1 MRRDVAK
8 ARDYARRHGVPK
20 VHERAEDLIRDPDID
35 AVYVAT
41 LPATHCE
48 LALAVAAAGKPCLVE
63 KPMALNHAE
72 CLRMTEAFK
81 AREVPL
87 WVAYYR
93 RALPR
98 FLLVRDLLS
107 SGTIGRV
114 TSVHVEVTASLP
126 AGDKA
131 SGWRFDPAVAGA
143 GPVLRPRLPLFRSA
157 RLPPRS
163 DHRSL
168 AAWPRIPAESTPRRT
183 SRPPRS
189 RSAVAVLGTGVWNF
203 NAYRTFDRMTFKGSA
218 GELQTPVF
226 GDTDVVV
233 TRGSA
238 EGDPDVHAVRN
249 PPHVHQPLIQ
259 AIVDELRGG
268 APRRRQV
275 KAPRGRRG
283 SWTGAW
289 RTTTPTSAVSPRRYR
304 RAASSTDFPQNL
316 ESRVGSRYAAVDR
329 LLQDHFLDLVH

>member
-20 VHERAEDLIRDPDID
+20 VHERAEDLIRDPEID

-98 FLLVRDLLS
+98 FLLVRDLLA
-107 SGTIGRV
+107 SGAIGRV
-114 TSVHVEVTASLP
+114 TSVHVEVTAPLP
-126 AGDKA
+126 AGENA

-143 GPVLRPRLPLFRSA
+143 GLFFDLASHCFDLLDFLLGPITGVWGVAANTGGKYAAEDVTASA
-157 RLPPRS
+157 FSIGDR
-163 DHRSL
+163 
-168 AAWPRIPAESTPRRT
+168 
-183 SRPPRS
+183 
-189 RSAVAVLGTGVWNF
+189 VLGTGVWNF
-203 NAYRTFDRMTFKGSA
+203 NADR
-218 GELQTPVF
+218 VI
-226 GDTDVVV
+226 
-233 TRGSA
+233 R
-238 EGDPDVHAVRN
+238 PDD
-249 PPHVHQPLIQ
+249 IQ
-259 AIVDELRGG
+259 GI
-268 APRRRQV
+268 
-275 KAPRGRRG
+275 GRRAAG
-283 SWTGAW
+283 LRSSE
-289 RTTTPTSAVSPRRYR
+289 TPTSS
-304 RAASSTDFPQNL
+304 
-316 ESRVGSRYAAVDR
+316 
-329 LLQDHFLDLVH
+329 